1 MKNIKILILSA
12 VSSLAFGQFSIKI
25 AVSGDYKGDEA
36 YFYTLDG
43 SKDILLAKKD
53 KKNNI
58 WEVKS
63 NQPYKGM
70 MKLYL
75 PFDNEQ
81 ISFVSENRDVALDL
95 VYQNNKLKEVVFK
108 DDANKLM
115 SQYLSKERKK
125 EYILPALMQI
135 EAFYQ
140 PKEKFSA
147 ALKQEISELTTPL
160 DIDSEKYEFINFYD
174 LNNNKFAAKESSAS
188 QEEII
193 HFLTNSGEMLEASSL
208 IRPILMNYLS
218 SKNNTNSD
226 EAISKLLKS
235 VNIETSRGQN
245 ILSELID
252 IFDTYGMESLKNKY
266 LSDAQNLKC
275 TINDRLSGTI
285 KANKNTAIGAVFADI
300 PLNNAMNTMAK
311 NLYGIKVDKKIIVFW
326 SSTCSHCE
334 RQLPEFIPFYQK
346 LKEKNIQI
354 VGLSMD
360 SDKDS
365 YFEKAKNYPWI
376 SASELRGWHSQYT
389 DLYNVKATPTYYILD
404 KNNKI
409 EAHPNTIS
417 EIFSYLGVK

>member
-193 HFLTNSGEMLEASSL
+193 RFLTNSGEMLEASSL

-235 VNIETSRGQN
+235 VNVETSRGQN

-311 NLYGIKVDKKIIVFW
+311 NLYGIKADKKIIVFW
-326 SSTCSHCE
+326 SSTCSHC
-334 RQLPEFIPFYQK
+334 
-346 LKEKNIQI
+346 
-354 VGLSMD
+354 
-360 SDKDS
+360 
-365 YFEKAKNYPWI
+365 
-376 SASELRGWHSQYT
+376 
-389 DLYNVKATPTYYILD
+389 
-404 KNNKI
+404 
-409 EAHPNTIS
+409 
-417 EIFSYLGVK
+417 

>member
-1 MKNIKILILSA
+1 
-12 VSSLAFGQFSIKI
+12 
-25 AVSGDYKGDEA
+25 
-36 YFYTLDG
+36 
-43 SKDILLAKKD
+43 
-53 KKNNI
+53 
-58 WEVKS
+58 
-63 NQPYKGM
+63 
-70 MKLYL
+70 
-75 PFDNEQ
+75 
-81 ISFVSENRDVALDL
+81 
-95 VYQNNKLKEVVFK
+95 
-108 DDANKLM
+108 
-115 SQYLSKERKK
+115 
-125 EYILPALMQI
+125 
-135 EAFYQ
+135 
-140 PKEKFSA
+140 
-147 ALKQEISELTTPL
+147 
-160 DIDSEKYEFINFYD
+160 
-174 LNNNKFAAKESSAS
+174 
-188 QEEII
+188 
-193 HFLTNSGEMLEASSL
+193 MLEASSL

-311 NLYGIKVDKKIIVFW
+311 NLYGIKADKKIIVFW